1 MSAYSPLTLEALFA
15 LDLPEVEYAVDG
27 LIPLGAL
34 TLVSAREKAGKGLL
48 AIDLCASVAFE
59 EPFLDR
65 AVRYGPAIYC
75 AAEENVRDVRA
86 RIATRVGSRRG
97 GPLLVLPLDGSTAD
111 RLDLSDAGG
120 VQRLHDMIRE
130 LRPVVV
136 VLDVLRELHTGSEDV
151 SDDMAP
157 ILRPLR
163 QIAHSCDV
171 AIVLTHHMSKAG
183 SSRGSTA
190 IRAACDVAIEMATD
204 ELGCGDGLTATL
216 RVAGRYGPSQQF
228 PIRLGEGLRWAP
240 AVPSVTAGEATLGD
254 RIVAFVAECGEA
266 GATTAEIATGIQSP
280 HPGGSVALKTVQ
292 NAVSGLLGSASPP
305 IVAVGRGV
313 KGDARR
319 LRLPQP
325 RLFLPEGDSLGAREE
340 RNNPAASPGI
350 VPDHSG
356 NNGNDPWEWSD
367 GEWEGGE
374 L

>member
-1 MSAYSPLTLEALFA
+1 MSAYSPLTLEALYA

-65 AVRYGPAIYC
+65 AVMYGPAIYC

-86 RIATRVGSRRG
+86 RITTRVPSRRG

-111 RLDLSDAGG
+111 RLDLADAGG

-136 VLDVLRELHTGSEDV
+136 VLDVLRELHTGREDV

-163 QIAHSCDV
+163 QIAHSCNV
-171 AIVLTHHMSKAG
+171 ALVLTHHMSKG
-183 SSRGSTA
+183 GTSRGSTA
-190 IRAACDVAIEMATD
+190 IRPACDVAIEMATD
-204 ELGCGDGLTATL
+204 ELGSGDGLTATL
-216 RVAGRYGPSQQF
+216 RVMGRYGPRQQF
-228 PIRLGEGLRWAP
+228 SIRLGEGLRWAP

-266 GATTAEIATGIQSP
+266 GATSAEITKGLQSP

-292 NAVSGLLGSASPP
+292 NAVSGLLGVANPP
-305 IVAVGRGV
+305 IVSVGRGV

-319 LRLPQP
+319 YRLPQP
-325 RLFLPEGDSLGAREE
+325 GLFLPEGDSLGGREG
-340 RNNPAASPGI
+340 RNPLASDAGI
-350 VPDHSG
+350 IPESSG
-356 NNGNDPWEWSD
+356 NDGNGAGEWSD
-367 GEWEGGE
+367 GEWEGGA